1 MGGLRLFSEK
11 EMTGHKLF
19 QEMKMTGLPL
29 FSEKKMTGQRLFWGL
44 KISYFPLCRT
54 INFAP
59 SLSTS
64 KKGFRLQGKTN
75 QNKIVNSLLRYSSLV
90 LISGLISRM
99 YNASNIPKRQCFL

>member
-29 FSEKKMTGQRLFWGL
+29 FSEKKMTGPRLFWGL

-59 SLSTS
+59 SLTQIFYTMCLNGLS
-64 KKGFRLQGKTN
+64 KFLREGAKF
-75 QNKIVNSLLRYSSLV
+75 IVLH
-90 LISGLISRM
+90 
-99 YNASNIPKRQCFL
+99 KKK